1 MKNKISYKVALL
13 SGLVFPG
20 FGYLS
25 IKMYRRA
32 ALVIMPAMIFLA
44 GLVQITMMKMQTLM
58 DLLIAG
64 KVAPDMP
71 SMLQALQGI
80 SELSMGWQDYAG
92 YGFMILWGFSVF
104 DGIRIAKNESENS
117 KG

>member
-1 MKNKISYKVALL
+1 MNKKVSYKVALL

-25 IKMYRRA
+25 IKLYRRA
-32 ALVIMPAMIFLA
+32 ALIIIPAMIFLA
-44 GLVQITMMKMQTLM
+44 GLVQATMMKMQTLM

-64 KVAPDMP
+64 KVAPDTA
-71 SMLQALQGI
+71 SMLQALQDI

-92 YGFMILWGFSVF
+92 YGFMILWGISVF
-104 DGIRIAKNESENS
+104 DGIRIAKNAS
-117 KG
+117 K